1 MSDAPDWMLVIDAS
15 TPRCVAVLGRLGAGA
30 EGPLFAD
37 EQDDDGRQ
45 ASAQLHLRIA
55 ALFERA
61 GIVAADLACVGCGR
75 GPGTFTGTRVAI
87 AMSMGLAEGLGVP
100 VVAVSTLAAV
110 AGSIDAPPPILAV
123 LDARRGEVY
132 AGMFERRGDTLAAA
146 GPERCATLEAAVAEA
161 PPGTHLVGPGV
172 APYADQVVP
181 EIDGGIA
188 RTPLA
193 GPTARGLW
201 RAALS
206 AHRADGPRDTATLE
220 ATYLRESYAE
230 LGVNVAKR
238 PAFKSPLV

>member
-1 MSDAPDWMLVIDAS
+1 VTDVPDWMLVLDAS
-15 TPRCVAVLGRLGAGA
+15 TPRCVVVLGRIDDGA
-30 EGPLFAD
+30 EGPLLAD

-61 GIVAADLACVGCGR
+61 GIVARDLVCIGCGR
-75 GPGTFTGTRVAI
+75 GPGTFTGTRVAL
-87 AMSMGLAEGLGVP
+87 ATAMGLAEALGLP

-110 AGSIDAPPPILAV
+110 AGSIEGPTSVLAV

-132 AGMFERRGDTLAAA
+132 AGLFERTRESVLAC
-146 GPERCATLEAAVAEA
+146 GPERCAPLQQIVAESLEA
-161 PPGTHLVGPGV
+161 HLVGPGV
-172 APYADQVVP
+172 LPYADR
-181 EIDGGIA
+181 IDAAIP
-188 RTPLA
+188 RTPLP

-206 AHRADGPRDTATLE
+206 AHLAEGPRDAATLE

-238 PAFKSPLV
+238 PTFKSPLL